1 MANKK
6 TKKNKKNRKM
16 VDLTLRLNV
25 ELEQGKPQRIH
36 ERVKRI
42 TSRKRQNLRE
52 MRRGMITQAQ
62 AQAGGGGQQS
72 LFANPAFYGNV
83 KMLSDA
89 ALNQFQNQ
97 RYSLEQQVRESS
109 AEQKA
114 MLAVGRAEAA
124 QQAAQALATQTQ
136 QLADLQQRF
145 GFQPQQLAA
154 VAGQAGLQ
162 IGQQQERA
170 RSAEEQLEQANVE
183 QQYAQEQQTAAA
195 AIPKAELVPQLIP
208 LLNRDYGEG
217 HFTPQGISK
226 HMLTKYEQDIRAAI
240 AGDEQARVKLIAKF
254 DDTKRGRR
262 TRSEPEPQPE
272 PAAVDVSFDQPQ
284 TPDDILE
291 ATRRK
296 AKVSR
301 RKELFGGAAESTPYG
316 LPPTAEDERRRARM
330 DSLERKVLAAQEGGL
345 ETAAVLELQRQ
356 VQALGAAPDAT
367 INPLAVQQRLVGYL
381 DQTAGSV
388 PRTPQQFQ
396 VSPYSG
402 RLGEGDYE

>member
-25 ELEQGKPQRIH
+25 ELEQGKPQPTKQ
-36 ERVKRI
+36 RVKRI

-208 LLNRDYGEG
+208 LLNRHYGEG

-240 AGDEQARVKLIAKF
+240 AGDEQARAKLIAKF

-262 TRSEPEPQPE
+262 TRSEPEPQP
-272 PAAVDVSFDQPQ
+272 QPQ
-284 TPDDILE
+284 PQAEAEIADPFELEVSNRPLGGFSGNVTSRTFEAETPESILRKRRE
-291 ATRRK
+291 IGAPQKGPVSNPIADYDSDTEEETDEENLLSPETRK
-296 AKVSR
+296 ALV
-301 RKELFGGAAESTPYG
+301 EA
-316 LPPTAEDERRRARM
+316 
-330 DSLERKVLAAQEGGL
+330 EGGYNVSQNP
-345 ETAAVLELQRQ
+345 AWDISGIGDLQQSTREE
-356 VQALGAAPDAT
+356 
-367 INPLAVQQRLVGYL
+367 PLDL
-381 DQTAGSV
+381 
-388 PRTPQQFQ
+388 
-396 VSPYSG
+396 
-402 RLGEGDYE
+402 